1 MLCAAGSALTV
12 SRGIGEGKVS
22 GTKEGVAVVT
32 SLVGRAAVPWLDVE
46 RMPVLTGDETA
57 KGSVVPCIG
66 SAEAPSEIR
75 SLSRRLR

>member
-1 MLCAAGSALTV
+1 MLCAAGTALTV

-46 RMPVLTGDETA
+46 RIPVLTGDETA
-57 KGSVVPCIG
+57 KGSVVLVLV
-66 SAEAPSEIR
+66 R
-75 SLSRRLR
+75 QRRRQRFDRFRGD